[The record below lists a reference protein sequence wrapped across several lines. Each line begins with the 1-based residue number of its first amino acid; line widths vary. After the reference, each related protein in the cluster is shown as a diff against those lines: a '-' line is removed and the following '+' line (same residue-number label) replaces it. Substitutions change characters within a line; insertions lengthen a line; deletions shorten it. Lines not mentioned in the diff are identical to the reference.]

1 MAKKYS
7 HPDGGYGFDGAGF
20 AMDKASQLGNFLGQH
35 LKNQANQHFATG
47 EQKAAAKKA
56 QELDR
61 SGMNGNTLRGI
72 QAGTEALTMMG
83 AKPEF
88 VEFVERGRR
97 ARYDERMKR
106 TQGEILERAGITPPE
121 SSGFTPM
128 VTPAERARESEAQRM
143 AQQYGGNEMRLAIM
157 DKAPGNTPEDLVKYY
172 QAQRS
177 AGEDSTLKQKMVQH
191 FATQPGFTD
200 VQGMDPEQ
208 AASDFVSQNPDI
220 AFREFNKNVPLEV
233 IGDGRDAQIRVQGNE
248 GAVQGEAA
256 GIDMNVDMNK
266 AAVQQEVNQKVA
278 FEPLNQAV
286 AAQFAKT
293 DTGTGV
299 SGMQPGSVAVPA
311 EYQGQLKSN
320 LDWKANKEVANL
332 GLSLGA
338 FDTSDPAFEFV
349 RKAVESMKGNK
360 GFSYDQ

>member
-35 LKNQANQHFATG
+35 LRNQATQHFATG
-47 EQKAAAKKA
+47 EQKAAAKKQ

-72 QAGTEALTMMG
+72 QAGTEALTMLG

-88 VEFVERGRR
+88 IQFVERGRR
-97 ARYDERMKR
+97 ERYDARMQR
-106 TQGEILERAGITPPE
+106 TQADILQRAGITPPE
-121 SSGFTPM
+121 PM
-128 VTPAERARESEAQRM
+128 VTPRERAEDSRLQEM
-143 AQQYGGNEMRLAIM
+143 AQQYGGYDMGLAIR
-157 DKAPGNTPEDLVKYY
+157 DKAPGNTPEELVKYY
-172 QAQRS
+172 QAQRG
-177 AGEDSTLKQKMVQH
+177 AGEDPTLKQKMVQH

-200 VQGMDPEQ
+200 HQLGGDR
-208 AASDFVSQNPDI
+208 AASMFVEQNPDI

-233 IGDGRDAQIRVQGNE
+233 IGDGSDAQIRVKGNE

-266 AAVQQEVNQKVA
+266 AAVQREVNEKVA
-278 FEPLNQAV
+278 FEPLNQAL
-286 AAQFAKT
+286 AAQSAKT

-311 EYQGQLKSN
+311 EFQGQLKSN

-332 GLSLGA
+332 GLNLGT
-338 FDTSDPAFEFV
+338 FDTSDPAFDFV

>member
-35 LKNQANQHFATG
+35 LRNQATQHFATG
-47 EQKAAAKKA
+47 EQKAAAKKQ

-88 VEFVERGRR
+88 IEFVERGRR
-97 ARYDERMKR
+97 ARYDARMQR
-106 TQGEILERAGITPPE
+106 TQSDILQRAGITPPE
-121 SSGFTPM
+121 PM
-128 VTPAERARESEAQRM
+128 VTPRERAEDSRLQEM
-143 AQQYGGNEMRLAIM
+143 AQQYGGYDMGLAIR
-157 DKAPGNTPEDLVKYY
+157 DKAPGNTPEELVKYY
-172 QAQRS
+172 QAQRG
-177 AGEDSTLKQKMVQH
+177 AGEDPTLKQKMVQH

-200 VQGMDPEQ
+200 HQLGGDR
-208 AASDFVSQNPDI
+208 AASMFVEQNPDI

-233 IGDGRDAQIRVQGNE
+233 IGDGSDAQIRVKGNE

-299 SGMQPGSVAVPA
+299 TGMQPGSVAVPA
-311 EYQGQLKSN
+311 EFQGQLKSN

-332 GLSLGA
+332 GLNLGT
-338 FDTSDPAFEFV
+338 FDTSDPAFDFV

>member
-35 LKNQANQHFATG
+35 LRNQATQHFATG
-47 EQKAAAKKA
+47 EQKAAAKKQ

-88 VEFVERGRR
+88 IEFVERGRR
-97 ARYDERMKR
+97 ARYDARMQR
-106 TQGEILERAGITPPE
+106 TQSDILQRAGITPPE
-121 SSGFTPM
+121 PM
-128 VTPAERARESEAQRM
+128 VTPRERAEDSRLQEM
-143 AQQYGGNEMRLAIM
+143 AQQYGGYDMGLAIR
-157 DKAPGNTPEDLVKYY
+157 DKAPGNTPEELVKYY
-172 QAQRS
+172 QAQRG
-177 AGEDSTLKQKMVQH
+177 AGEDPTLKQKMVQH

-200 VQGMDPEQ
+200 HQLGGDR
-208 AASDFVSQNPDI
+208 AASMFVEQNPDI

-233 IGDGRDAQIRVQGNE
+233 IGDGSDAQIRVKGNE
-248 GAVQGEAA
+248 GAVQGEAS

-299 SGMQPGSVAVPA
+299 TGMQPGSVAVPA
-311 EYQGQLKSN
+311 EFQGQLKSN

-332 GLSLGA
+332 GLTLGT
-338 FDTSDPAFEFV
+338 FDTSDPAFDFV

>member
-47 EQKAAAKKA
+47 EQRAAAKKA

-72 QAGTEALTMMG
+72 QAGTEALTMLG

-88 VEFVERGRR
+88 IQFVERGRR
-97 ARYDERMKR
+97 ARYDARMQR
-106 TQGEILERAGITPPE
+106 TQSDILQRAGITPPE
-121 SSGFTPM
+121 PM
-128 VTPAERARESEAQRM
+128 VTPRERAEDSRLQEM
-143 AQQYGGNEMRLAIM
+143 AQQYGGYDMGLAIR
-157 DKAPGNTPEDLVKYY
+157 DKAPGKTPEDLVKYY
-172 QAQRS
+172 QAQRG
-177 AGEDSTLKQKMVQH
+177 AGEDPTLKQKMVQH

-200 VQGMDPEQ
+200 HQLGGEK
-208 AASDFVSQNPDI
+208 AASMFVDQNPDI

-233 IGDGRDAQIRVQGNE
+233 IGDGSDAQIRVQGNE

-256 GIDMNVDMNK
+256 GIDMGVDMNK
-266 AAVQQEVNQKVA
+266 AAVQREINEKVA
-278 FEPLNQAV
+278 FEPLNQAL
-286 AAQFAKT
+286 AAQAAKT

-311 EYQGQLKSN
+311 EFQGQLASN

-332 GLSLGA
+332 GLTLGT
-338 FDTSDPAFEFV
+338 FDTSDPAFDFV

>member
-35 LKNQANQHFATG
+35 LRNQATQHFATG
-47 EQKAAAKKA
+47 EQKAAAKKQ

-72 QAGTEALTMMG
+72 QAGAEALTMMG

-88 VEFVERGRR
+88 IEFVERGRR
-97 ARYDERMKR
+97 ARYDARMQR
-106 TQGEILERAGITPPE
+106 TQSDILQRAGITPPE
-121 SSGFTPM
+121 PM
-128 VTPAERARESEAQRM
+128 VTPRERAEDSRLQEM
-143 AQQYGGNEMRLAIM
+143 AQQYGGYDMGLAIR
-157 DKAPGNTPEDLVKYY
+157 DKAPGNTPEELVKYY
-172 QAQRS
+172 QAQRG
-177 AGEDSTLKQKMVQH
+177 AGEDPTLKQKMVQH

-200 VQGMDPEQ
+200 HRFGGEK
-208 AASDFVSQNPDI
+208 AAAMFVEQNPDI
-220 AFREFNKNVPLEV
+220 AFREFNRNVPLEV
-233 IGDGRDAQIRVQGNE
+233 IGDGSDAQIRVKGNE

-299 SGMQPGSVAVPA
+299 TGMQPGSVAVPA
-311 EYQGQLKSN
+311 EFQGQLKSN

-332 GLSLGA
+332 GLNLGT
-338 FDTSDPAFEFV
+338 FDTSDPAFDFV

>member
-20 AMDKASQLGNFLGQH
+20 AMDKASQLSNFLGQH

-47 EQKAAAKKA
+47 EQRAAAKKQ

-106 TQGEILERAGITPPE
+106 TQGDILERAGITPSEP
-121 SSGFTPM
+121 SGFTPM

-143 AQQYGGNEMRLAIM
+143 AQQYGGNEMGLAIRK
-157 DKAPGNTPEDLVKYY
+157 KAPGETPEDLVAYY
-172 QAQRS
+172 QAQRG
-177 AGEDSTLKQKMVQH
+177 AGEDPTLKQKMVQH

-200 VQGMDPEQ
+200 HQLGGEK
-208 AASDFVSQNPDI
+208 AASMFVDQNPDI

-233 IGDGRDAQIRVQGNE
+233 IGDESNAQIRVKGNE

-311 EYQGQLKSN
+311 EFQGQLKSN

-332 GLSLGA
+332 GLTLGT
-338 FDTSDPAFEFV
+338 FDTSDPAFDFV

>member
-1 MAKKYS
+1 MSKNYS

-20 AMDKASQLGNFLGQH
+20 VTDKASQLGNFLGQH
-35 LKNQANQHFATG
+35 LKNQATQHFATG

-97 ARYDERMKR
+97 ARYDARMQR
-106 TQGEILERAGITPPE
+106 TQADILQRAGITPPE
-121 SSGFTPM
+121 PM
-128 VTPAERARESEAQRM
+128 VTPRERAEDSRLQEM
-143 AQQYGGNEMRLAIM
+143 AQQYGGYDMGLAIRE
-157 DKAPGNTPEDLVKYY
+157 KAPGKTPEDLVAYY
-172 QAQRS
+172 QAQRG
-177 AGEDSTLKQKMVQH
+177 AGEDPTLKQKMVQH

-200 VQGMDPEQ
+200 HQLGGEA
-208 AASDFVSQNPDI
+208 AASMFVDQNPDI

-256 GIDMNVDMNK
+256 GIDMDVDMNK
-266 AAVQQEVNQKVA
+266 AAVQREVNEKVA
-278 FEPLNQAV
+278 FEPLNQAL
-286 AAQFAKT
+286 AAQSAKT

-311 EYQGQLKSN
+311 EFQGQLKSN

-338 FDTSDPAFEFV
+338 FDTSDPAFAFV

>member
-47 EQKAAAKKA
+47 EQRAAAKKA

-88 VEFVERGRR
+88 VQFVERGRR
-97 ARYDERMKR
+97 ARYDARMER
-106 TQGEILERAGITPPE
+106 TQGDILERAGITPSA
-121 SSGFTPM
+121 SSGFTPH
-128 VTPAERARESEAQRM
+128 VAPADQARESERQRM

-157 DKAPGNTPEDLVKYY
+157 DQAPGKNPEDLVKYY
-172 QAQRS
+172 QAQQS
-177 AGEDSTLKQKMVQH
+177 AGGDPTLKQKMVQH

-200 VQGMDPEQ
+200 HQLGGEK
-208 AASDFVSQNPDI
+208 AASMFVDQNPDI

-233 IGDGRDAQIRVQGNE
+233 IGDGSDAQIRVQGNE

-256 GIDMNVDMNK
+256 GIDMGVDMNK
-266 AAVQQEVNQKVA
+266 AAVQREINEKVA
-278 FEPLNQAV
+278 FEPLNQAL
-286 AAQFAKT
+286 AAQAAKT

-299 SGMQPGSVAVPA
+299 SGMQPGSAAVPA
-311 EYQGQLKSN
+311 EFQGQLASN

-332 GLSLGA
+332 GLTLGT
-338 FDTSDPAFEFV
+338 FDTSDPAFDFV

>member
-20 AMDKASQLGNFLGQH
+20 AMDKASQLGNFLSQH

-72 QAGTEALTMMG
+72 QAGTEALTMLG

-106 TQGEILERAGITPPE
+106 TQGDILERAGITPSEP
-121 SSGFTPM
+121 SGFTPM
-128 VTPAERARESEAQRM
+128 VTPAERARDSEAQRM
-143 AQQYGGNEMRLAIM
+143 AQQYGGYDMGLAIRK
-157 DKAPGNTPEDLVKYY
+157 KAPGETPEDLVAYY
-172 QAQRS
+172 QAQRG
-177 AGEDSTLKQKMVQH
+177 AGEDPTLKQKMVQH

-200 VQGMDPEQ
+200 HQFGGEK
-208 AASDFVSQNPDI
+208 AAAMFVDQNPDI

-233 IGDGRDAQIRVQGNE
+233 IGDGSDAQIRVQGNE

-256 GIDMNVDMNK
+256 GIDMSIDPKK
-266 AAVQQEVNQKVA
+266 AAVQREINEKVA
-278 FEPLNQAV
+278 FEPLNQAL
-286 AAQFAKT
+286 AAQAAKT

-299 SGMQPGSVAVPA
+299 TGMQPGSVAVPA
-311 EYQGQLKSN
+311 EFQGQLKSN
-320 LDWKANKEVANL
+320 LDWKGNKEVANL
-332 GLSLGA
+332 GLTLEV
-338 FDTSDPAFEFV
+338 FDQSDPAFDFV
-349 RKAVESMKGNK
+349 RKAVESMKGSNK
-360 GFSYDQ
+360 GFNFER

>member
-20 AMDKASQLGNFLGQH
+20 AIDKASQLGNFLGQH
-35 LKNQANQHFATG
+35 LRNQATQHFATG
-47 EQKAAAKKA
+47 EQKAAAKKQ

-88 VEFVERGRR
+88 IEFVERGRR
-97 ARYDERMKR
+97 ARYDARMQR
-106 TQGEILERAGITPPE
+106 TQSDILQRAGITPPE
-121 SSGFTPM
+121 PM
-128 VTPAERARESEAQRM
+128 VTPRERAEDSRLQEM
-143 AQQYGGNEMRLAIM
+143 AQQYGGYDMGLAIR
-157 DKAPGNTPEDLVKYY
+157 DKAPGNTPEELVKYY
-172 QAQRS
+172 QAQRG
-177 AGEDSTLKQKMVQH
+177 AGEDPTLKQKMVQH

-200 VQGMDPEQ
+200 HQLGGDR
-208 AASDFVSQNPDI
+208 AASMFVEQNPDI
-220 AFREFNKNVPLEV
+220 AFREFNRNVPLEV
-233 IGDGRDAQIRVQGNE
+233 IGDGSDAQIRVKGNE

-299 SGMQPGSVAVPA
+299 TGMQPGSVAVPA
-311 EYQGQLKSN
+311 EFQGQLKSN

-332 GLSLGA
+332 GLNLGT
-338 FDTSDPAFEFV
+338 FDTSDPAFDFV

>member
-20 AMDKASQLGNFLGQH
+20 AMDKASQLSNFLGQH
-35 LKNQANQHFATG
+35 LKNQATQHFATG

-88 VEFVERGRR
+88 IEFVERGRR

-106 TQGEILERAGITPPE
+106 TQGDILERAGITPPE

-128 VTPAERARESEAQRM
+128 VTPAERARDSAAQEM
-143 AQQYGGNEMRLAIM
+143 AQQYGGYDMGLAIR
-157 DKAPGNTPEDLVKYY
+157 KEAPGKTPEDLVAYY
-172 QAQRS
+172 QAQRG
-177 AGEDSTLKQKMVQH
+177 AGGDPTLKQKMVQH

-200 VQGMDPEQ
+200 HQLGGEK
-208 AASDFVSQNPDI
+208 AAAMFVDQNPDI

-233 IGDGRDAQIRVQGNE
+233 IGDGSDAQIRVQGNE

-256 GIDMNVDMNK
+256 GIDMDVDMNK
-266 AAVQQEVNQKVA
+266 AAVQREVNEKVA
-278 FEPLNQAV
+278 FEPLNQAL
-286 AAQFAKT
+286 AAQSAKT

-311 EYQGQLKSN
+311 EFQGQLKSN

-338 FDTSDPAFEFV
+338 FDTSDPAFAFV